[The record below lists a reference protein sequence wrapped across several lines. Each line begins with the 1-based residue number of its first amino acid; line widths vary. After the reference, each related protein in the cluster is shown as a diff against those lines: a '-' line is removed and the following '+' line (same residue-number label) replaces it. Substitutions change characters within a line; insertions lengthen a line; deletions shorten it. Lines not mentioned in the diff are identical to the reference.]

1 MKKADYFAP
10 RMPPGYVWS
19 FDPEAQKLTFTCDH
33 HHTRT
38 VSTSQVVN
46 RFSVCRAQNIPF
58 CADCNKLTRTQ
69 ASQEEWQKRCT
80 ELGFQFQ
87 SHDPKTRMLTYR
99 CNCGEIKSVYD
110 SNINHNLGG
119 CRQCSQLN
127 NRNHILDVQQIFAQA
142 GCQLLTADYQNNKQL
157 LNYICSCGQI
167 GHTGLSDFKSRRD
180 GSKRGQRCANCAAI
194 RTKETCLQKYGV
206 ENPAQASDFEEKTRQ
221 TCLREYGV
229 EHHSQAPHVQ
239 AKKEASCLQ
248 SHGVTTVLML
258 PEIQQQANQAMI
270 AKYGYAHGFQVPL
283 ILEKI
288 RQQNRARYGTDYVF
302 ESPLFWEEQKEKNRR
317 LYGVDFH
324 TQLETWKEKIKE
336 IMMERYG
343 SDCYL
348 TSDRC
353 KDQMMEN
360 YGVEYASQAPEV
372 KEQIKQ
378 TCLERYGSES
388 FFHSGEYKRQMIEK
402 YGVEYAAQA
411 SEVKDRIRQTCLE
424 RYGSESFLQSRQF
437 KNVMIEKYG
446 VENSMHSYELFRKAV
461 KAMFSS
467 KNYQFPSGKSITLM
481 GYEGCCM
488 DILIGKVKSP
498 KYFGK
503 IYSEE
508 QFQEPP
514 PVPYH
519 DYYQQKERI
528 YYPDIYVDGQ
538 IIEVKS
544 IWTYNLKHQL
554 NQLKFLEASKHYPF
568 QVWIFSKKKELLEII
583 TYYPNQTATLSN
595 GTYYLGQMLNTE
607 GEPGVGFDYQQLS
620 TEERPEID
628 CSIIRDVI
636 EEM

>member
-1 MKKADYFAP
+1 MDHKIDSFSFNSHSKLLITVNPKMKKADYFAP

-19 FDPEAQKLTFTCDH
+19 FDPEAQKLTFTCDQ

-58 CADCNKLTRTQ
+58 CADCNKLSRTQ

-142 GCQLLTADYQNNKQL
+142 GCQLLTVDYQNNKQL
-157 LNYICSCGQI
+157 LNYLCSCGQI
-167 GHTGLSDFKSRRD
+167 GHTGLSDFK
-180 GSKRGQRCANCAAI
+180 RGQRCANCAAT

-288 RQQNRARYGTDYVF
+288 RQQNRERYGTDYVF

-324 TQLETWKEKIKE
+324 TQLESWKEK
-336 IMMERYG
+336 Y
-343 SDCYL
+343 
-348 TSDRC
+348 
-353 KDQMMEN
+353 
-360 YGVEYASQAPEV
+360 
-372 KEQIKQ
+372 KQ
-378 TCLERYGSES
+378 VML
-388 FFHSGEYKRQMIEK
+388 EK
-402 YGVEYAAQA
+402 YGVEHP
-411 SEVKDRIRQTCLE
+411 
-424 RYGSESFLQSRQF
+424 
-437 KNVMIEKYG
+437 
-446 VENSMHSYELFRKAV
+446 MHCYELCKKALQ
-461 KAMFSS
+461 KSFSA
-467 KNYQFPSGKSITLM
+467 KQYQFPSGRIISVM
-481 GYEGCCM
+481 GYENICM
-488 DILIGKVKSP
+488 DILLGKIKSP
-498 KYFGK
+498 KYTGK
-503 IYSEE
+503 IYVEE
-508 QFQEPP
+508 KFEEPP
-514 PVPYH
+514 SIPYR
-519 DYYQQKERI
+519 DIYQQKDRI
-528 YYPDIYVDGQ
+528 YYPDIFVDGQ

-544 IWTYNLKHQL
+544 IWTFNLGYYL
-554 NQLKFLEASKHYPF
+554 NQLKFVEACKHYPF

-583 TYYPNQTATLSN
+583 TYNSDQTATFTTGFPYS
-595 GTYYLGQMLNTE
+595 GQMLNTS

-620 TEERPEID
+620 TEEKPEID
-628 CSIIRDVI
+628 CSVIQNTI

>member
-19 FDPEAQKLTFTCDH
+19 FDPEAQKLTFTCDQ

-58 CADCNKLTRTQ
+58 CADCNKLSRTQ
-69 ASQEEWQKRCT
+69 ASQEEWQKKCT

-142 GCQLLTADYQNNKQL
+142 GCQLLTVDYQHNKQL
-157 LNYICSCGQI
+157 LNYLCSCGQI
-167 GHTGLSDFKSRRD
+167 GHTGLSDF
-180 GSKRGQRCANCAAI
+180 KRGQRCANCAAI

-324 TQLETWKEKIKE
+324 TQLESWKEKIKE

-343 SDCYL
+343 N
-348 TSDRC
+348 TSF
-353 KDQMMEN
+353 
-360 YGVEYASQAPEV
+360 
-372 KEQIKQ
+372 
-378 TCLERYGSES
+378 L
-388 FFHSGEYKRQMIEK
+388 HSNEYKRQMMEK
-402 YGVEYAAQA
+402 YGVEHPMQ
-411 SEVKDRIRQTCLE
+411 C
-424 RYGSESFLQSRQF
+424 
-437 KNVMIEKYG
+437 
-446 VENSMHSYELFRKAV
+446 YELYRKAA
-461 KAMFSS
+461 KAMFSA
-467 KNYQFPSGKSITLM
+467 KEYILPSRKTITLM
-481 GYEGCCM
+481 GYEGYCM
-488 DILIGKVKSP
+488 DILLGKVNSP
-498 KYFGK
+498 KYSGT

-514 PVPYH
+514 LIPYY
-519 DYYQQKERI
+519 DYYQQKNRV
-528 YYPDIYVDGQ
+528 YYPDIYADGQ
-538 IIEVKS
+538 MIEVKS
-544 IWTYNLKHQL
+544 IWTYNLSHQL
-554 NQLKFLEASKHYPF
+554 NQLKFIEASKHYPF

-583 TYYPNQTATLSN
+583 TYNPDQTATLSN
-595 GTYYLGQMLNTE
+595 GTYYLGQMLNTS

-620 TEERPEID
+620 VEEKPEID
-628 CSIIRDVI
+628 FSVVQEMI
-636 EEM
+636 EEL

>member
-1 MKKADYFAP
+1 MAWTRKIDSFSSDSHSKLLITVISNMKKADYFAP

-69 ASQEEWQKRCT
+69 ASQEEWQKKCA

-142 GCQLLTADYQNNKQL
+142 GCQLLTVDYQNNKQL
-157 LNYICSCGQI
+157 LNYLCSCGQL
-167 GHTGLSDFKSRRD
+167 GHTSLSDF
-180 GSKRGQRCANCAAI
+180 KRGQRCPNCAAI

-206 ENPAQASDFEEKTRQ
+206 ENPAQASDFEEKTKQ

-239 AKKEASCLQ
+239 AKKEATCLQ

-288 RQQNRARYGTDYVF
+288 RQQNRERYGTDYVF

-324 TQLETWKEKIKE
+324 TQLESWKEMIKG
-336 IMMERYG
+336 IMMER
-343 SDCYL
+343 
-348 TSDRC
+348 
-353 KDQMMEN
+353 
-360 YGVEYASQAPEV
+360 YGVEYASQAPEI
-372 KEQIKQ
+372 KEK
-378 TCLERYGSES
+378 
-388 FFHSGEYKRQMIEK
+388 
-402 YGVEYAAQA
+402 
-411 SEVKDRIRQTCLE
+411 IRQTCLE
-424 RYGSESFLQSRQF
+424 RYGSESFLHSRQF

-446 VENSMHSYELFRKAV
+446 VENPMHCYELYRKAA
-461 KAMFSS
+461 KAMYAS
-467 KNYQFPSGKSITLM
+467 KEYILPSGKAITLM
-481 GYEGCCM
+481 GYEGYCM
-488 DILIGKVKSP
+488 DILLGKVKSP
-498 KYFGK
+498 KYSGK

-514 PVPYH
+514 LVPYF
-519 DYYQQKERI
+519 DYYQQKNRV
-528 YYPDIYVDGQ
+528 YYPDIYADGQ
-538 IIEVKS
+538 MIEVKS
-544 IWTYNLKHQL
+544 IWTYNLSHQL
-554 NQLKFLEASKHYPF
+554 NQLKFIEASKHYPF
-568 QVWIFSKKKELLEII
+568 QVWILSKKKELLEII
-583 TYYPNQTATLSN
+583 TYNPNQTATLSN
-595 GTYYLGQMLNTE
+595 GTYYLGQMLNTS

-620 TEERPEID
+620 VEEKPEID
-628 CSIIRDVI
+628 FSAVQEMI
-636 EEM
+636 EEL